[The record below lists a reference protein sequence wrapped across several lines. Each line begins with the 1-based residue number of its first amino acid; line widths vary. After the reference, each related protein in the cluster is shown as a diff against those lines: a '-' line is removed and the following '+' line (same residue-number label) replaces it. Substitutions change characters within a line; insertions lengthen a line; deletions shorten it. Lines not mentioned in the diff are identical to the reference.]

1 VRTVASANF
10 VLVGPQERAS
20 FVREQTPPISAS
32 GAKRRS
38 SRIAHTAPMLV
49 TWVDSQ
55 AGTIA
60 EETTTVSINC
70 HGFQYFSKQRPKK
83 NSPVTF
89 QLVINAED
97 RARSAKVYLGRVA
110 WVRKSLRLDGL
121 YVAGIEFT
129 VPLNIWNLDDA
140 PEDWAAFSPTPKEDP
155 ASFLGEVDRILNSA
169 SRTSHYQLL
178 NVESSTPRS
187 EVKKHYYQMARRFH
201 PDHHMDHPEWTPR
214 LLELMENLTEAYETL
229 SDDETKEE
237 YDALL
242 AQTVENIPSDA
253 RKLAQGYLEKA
264 QECIVERNIA
274 GSILW
279 LHHAI
284 EAEPNSSSHRAMLG
298 RCLSTIPEYCRE
310 AVEQFEMAI
319 DLDPRNLAAHL
330 DYGELLE
337 SLKVPWRARFHYLR
351 ALEIDPNHKGARER
365 LNRLGAGMPRTSS
378 KSSLL
383 GRLTGRR

>member
-1 VRTVASANF
+1 
-10 VLVGPQERAS
+10 
-20 FVREQTPPISAS
+20 
-32 GAKRRS
+32 
-38 SRIAHTAPMLV
+38 
-49 TWVDSQ
+49 
-55 AGTIA
+55 
-60 EETTTVSINC
+60 
-70 HGFQYFSKQRPKK
+70 
-83 NSPVTF
+83 
-89 QLVINAED
+89 
-97 RARSAKVYLGRVA
+97 
-110 WVRKSLRLDGL
+110 
-121 YVAGIEFT
+121 
-129 VPLNIWNLDDA
+129 
-140 PEDWAAFSPTPKEDP
+140 
-155 ASFLGEVDRILNSA
+155 
-169 SRTSHYQLL
+169 
-178 NVESSTPRS
+178 
-187 EVKKHYYQMARRFH
+187 
-201 PDHHMDHPEWTPR
+201 
-214 LLELMENLTEAYETL
+214 
-229 SDDETKEE
+229 
-237 YDALL
+237 
-242 AQTVENIPSDA
+242 
-253 RKLAQGYLEKA
+253 LEKA

-298 RCLSTIPEYCRE
+298 RCLSTIPEYRRE

>member
-1 VRTVASANF
+1 MRTAASTNF
-10 VLVGPQERAS
+10 VLADPQERAS
-20 FVREQTPPISAS
+20 FVREQTPPISAT

-38 SRIAHTAPMLV
+38 SRIAHTTPMLV
-49 TWVDSQ
+49 SWVDSL

-60 EETTTVSINC
+60 EETATVSINC
-70 HGFQYFSKQRPKK
+70 HGFQYFSKKRPKK
-83 NSPVTF
+83 NAPVTI
-89 QLVINAED
+89 QLFINEED
-97 RARSAKVYLGRVA
+97 RDRSAKVYLGRVA

-121 YVAGIEFT
+121 YLAGIEFA
-129 VPLNIWNLDDA
+129 VPLNIWDLDEV
-140 PEDWAAFSPTPKEDP
+140 PEDWAAFSPAPKEDP
-155 ASFLGEVDRILNSA
+155 ASFLAEVDRILSTA
-169 SRTSHYQLL
+169 SVTTHYRLL
-178 NVESSTPRS
+178 SVETSTPRS
-187 EVKKHYYQMARRFH
+187 EVKRHYYQLARRFH

-214 LLELMENLTEAYETL
+214 LLAVMEKLTEAYKTL
-229 SDDETKEE
+229 SDDETKKE
-237 YDALL
+237 YNALL
-242 AQTVENIPSDA
+242 AQPAEKQPPDS

-264 QECIVERNIA
+264 QECMAERNFA

-298 RCLSTIPEYCRE
+298 RCLSTIPEYRRE

-337 SLKVPWRARFHYLR
+337 RLNVPWRARFHYLR
-351 ALEIDPNHKGARER
+351 ALEIDPNHRAAHER